1 MADYVGRKAVVK
13 YGTIVLPADSYQY
26 SATAKSLES
35 LTTESYP
42 KFPGSLDG
50 QFFPRID
57 PMQPDMGH
65 YPLGT
70 PLDDARR
77 CAMHGVTP
85 TQIFGGIRRGNIS
98 LEGFY
103 LGPLLGP
110 RLGNLVTVQL
120 YHNVGGFIVGR
131 GVGDGR
137 DAIQLGVGASGYVTA
152 TIMVTEATYR
162 QALRNYL
169 RWTIK
174 GEMHG
179 EFDVL
184 PV

>member
-1 MADYVGRKAVVK
+1 MADYIGRKAVVK
-13 YGTIVLPADSYQY
+13 YGEIALPADSYQY
-26 SATAKSLES
+26 SATAKALES

-42 KFPGSLDG
+42 TFPGSLDG

-57 PMQPDMGH
+57 SMHPDMGT
-65 YPLGT
+65 YPQGT
-70 PLDDARR
+70 PADDARR

-85 TQIFGGIRRGNIS
+85 TQIFGGIRRGNLS

-103 LGPLLGP
+103 KGPLLGP

-120 YHNVGGFIVGR
+120 YHNTGGLMVGR
-131 GVGDGR
+131 GVGNGLG
-137 DAIQLGVGASGYVTA
+137 AIQLGIGASGYVTA
-152 TIMVTEATYR
+152 TMMVTEATYR

-174 GEMHG
+174 GEFHG